1 MPKYLSNFGAQIAL
15 LIALISLSLTA
26 IFIKISLQEISA
38 DATLF
43 NRLWLATLLFGMWSG
58 VKQFHSQKE
67 NTESAYSGK
76 AQVWDIGLLVAVGIA
91 HVLGRLCWTWSLTQ
105 TSVANAN
112 VLGALT
118 PLFTTLGGWLLFKQ
132 YFDRRFLIGLL
143 FAILGAT
150 TLGLEDLFKSTNT
163 FTGDGL
169 ALVSSLFYAAN
180 FLIIEKLGKRFSV
193 TTILLWRCTIGTL
206 IMLPIVLIF
215 EQQIFPISVGG
226 WIIIFC
232 LAAICEFL
240 GHGMVVYSLKYFS
253 SGFVSIFLLLDPVI
267 AAIIAWILFSENL
280 SLVNIL
286 GFAVILEGIYLAKTG
301 QGSEK
306 ELKDSAV

>member
-1 MPKYLSNFGAQIAL
+1 MQKYLSKFSAQMAL
-15 LIALISLSLTA
+15 LTAVISLSLTA
-26 IFIKISLQEISA
+26 IFIRISLQEISV

-58 VKQFHSQKE
+58 LKQFNSQKE
-67 NTESAYSGK
+67 NTQLAYSGK
-76 AQVWDIGLLVAVGIA
+76 AQGWEIGLLVAVGIA
-91 HVLGRLCWTWSLTQ
+91 HLLGRLCWTWSLTQ

-132 YFDRRFLIGLL
+132 YFDRRFLFGLL
-143 FAILGAT
+143 LAILGAT
-150 TLGLEDLFKSTNT
+150 ALGLEDLFKSTNNL
-163 FTGDGL
+163 TGDGL
-169 ALVSSLFYAAN
+169 ALGSSMFYAAN

-193 TTILLWRCTIGTL
+193 TTILLWRCTVGTL
-206 IMLPIVLIF
+206 IILPIVLIF

-232 LAAICEFL
+232 LAAICEIL
-240 GHGMVVYSLKYFS
+240 GHGMVVYSLKSFS

-267 AAIIAWILFSENL
+267 AAIIAWILFSESL
-280 SLVNIL
+280 SLINIL
-286 GFAVILEGIYLAKTG
+286 GFAIILEGIYLAKTG
-301 QGSEK
+301 QGANK
-306 ELKDSAV
+306 EMKESAA